1 MFPSLLVLFDFCLYV
16 TNMFC
21 LQDEAMTEVKE
32 EAKES
37 RRERRLQRDKVQ
49 TTRFDT
55 DVSTVFLL
63 SM

>member
-1 MFPSLLVLFDFCLYV
+1 
-16 TNMFC
+16 
-21 LQDEAMTEVKE
+21 MTEVKE

-55 DVSTVFLL
+55 DVSTVFL
-63 SM
+63 